1 MNRPTHIRLMWEHSV
16 DLPLWDRSPDG
27 EPGPLARGAL
37 GITAEL
43 EQRLS
48 DWNAAIEAYLGDDF
62 EWPSPEASLESSVA
76 EFLLAAELQAEL
88 GTGTTVFVGDDE
100 DRDAVTSTGDAH
112 VEAVSSDG
120 RRFTPRR
127 PTVVEQMQAMPE
139 SEFRAMTRG
148 VDLDALVWTPG
159 RRPERVLL
167 APTESGMPL
176 ADRTPLV
183 DRPDEPLA
191 AGTLRFDEALVA
203 RLRDW
208 NDRWLGDERTVEYL
222 VSGFRLA
229 ADLQHAVGP
238 HTSVL
243 FPASS
248 TWRSTPAPETLALV
262 ARLRS
267 LT

>member
-16 DLPLWDRSPDG
+16 DLPLWDRSPDA
-27 EPGPLARGAL
+27 EPGPIARGAL
-37 GITAEL
+37 GITADL

-76 EFLLAAELQAEL
+76 EFLLASELQAEL

-100 DRDAVTSTGDAH
+100 DREAAPSTGDSH
-112 VEAVSSDG
+112 FEAVSSDG

-127 PTVVEQMQAMPE
+127 PSIVEQMQAMPA

-191 AGTLRFDEALVA
+191 AGVLRFDAALVA

-208 NDRWLGDERTVEYL
+208 NDRWVGAERTVEYL

-238 HTSVL
+238 HTSVV

-267 LT
+267 LG